1 MDDSRLRRTRLP
13 VAYLFLIPAAAFY
26 LTVVIVPVV
35 RSIVMSFYHVTPG
48 LTEFV
53 GFDNFARLVHD
64 EVFRQSL
71 GHNLLLV
78 VLSLVIQILMALL
91 LATLLSGRTVGR
103 SIFRMGFFMPMM
115 LSTVVIGLLTR
126 EIFRPDGGLVNS
138 VLKAI
143 PGVQSGPDWFGQGLA
158 LITVI
163 IAISWRYVG
172 FHMMLFVAGIEGI
185 PEELYEAARIDGAGS
200 WACFRHVTLPGLRR
214 VIAISALL
222 SVVGSL
228 KYFDLVYIITRGGPG
243 HASELMTTYMFN
255 HAFSPLDWGYASA
268 IAVAALCVSLVAAA
282 AYMFVPRRTERAA

>member
-1 MDDSRLRRTRLP
+1 MDDSRSRRTRRLL
-13 VAYLFLIPAAAFY
+13 VAYLFLIPAATFY
-26 LTVVIVPVV
+26 LTVVIVPVM

-48 LTEFV
+48 VTEFV
-53 GFDNFARLVHD
+53 GLDNFARLVHD

-78 VLSLVIQILMALL
+78 VLSLVIQIPIALL

-103 SIFRMGFFMPMM
+103 GVFRTGFFMPMM

-126 EIFRPDGGLVNS
+126 MIFRPDVGLVNS
-138 VLKAI
+138 VLKMI
-143 PGVQSGPDWFGQGLA
+143 PGIQSGPNWFGQGCA

-255 HAFSPLDWGYASA
+255 IFNRLDWGYASA
-268 IAVAALCVSLVAAA
+268 IAVAALCVSLVAAS
-282 AYMFVPRRTERAA
+282 AYMFVLRRTEKTA